1 MPHFASIMSLYKRKV
16 HLIMQKIKVLALS
29 FTLFGTTSIYAQ
41 TTTENKT
48 TPYGD
53 NPNIF
58 KVIAKKTGSAV
69 QNTAEKVGEATENGI
84 RKIKP
89 KFDETIDNTKTYTAE
104 QATIAKENTQ
114 KGIDTAVKKVE
125 QTTDRVLGRTE
136 YNVPIEQGSLSQSKI
151 PTKTAYEVTAATP
164 TTTVLST
171 LTPIAQP
178 TTVQNTQ
185 VEPEIV
191 KQSLPIENTTTKQTE
206 NSSTKAS
213 NEDDT
218 SGVPR

>member
-1 MPHFASIMSLYKRKV
+1 
-16 HLIMQKIKVLALS
+16 MQKIKVLALS
-29 FTLFGTTSIYAQ
+29 FTLFSATSIYAQ
-41 TTTENKT
+41 TSTENKT

-58 KVIAKKTGSAV
+58 KVIAKKTGTAV

-125 QTTDRVLGRTE
+125 QTKDNVFRKTE
-136 YNVPIEQGSLSQSKI
+136 YNVPIQQGSLSQPQI
-151 PTKTAYEVTAATP
+151 PTNTTYEVTAPAP
-164 TTTVLST
+164 ATTVLAP
-171 LTPIAQP
+171 LMPIAPP
-178 TTVQNTQ
+178 TTMQNTQ

-213 NEDDT
+213 NDA

>member
-1 MPHFASIMSLYKRKV
+1 
-16 HLIMQKIKVLALS
+16 MQKIKVLALS
-29 FTLFGTTSIYAQ
+29 FTLFSATSIYAQ

-58 KVIAKKTGSAV
+58 TVIAKKTGTAV
-69 QNTAEKVGEATENGI
+69 QNTAEKIGEATENGI

-125 QTTDRVLGRTE
+125 QTKDNVFGKTE
-136 YNVPIEQGSLSQSKI
+136 YNVPIQQGSLSQPKI
-151 PTKTAYEVTAATP
+151 PTKTTYEVTAPAP
-164 TTTVLST
+164 ATTVLAP
-171 LTPIAQP
+171 LTPIAPP
-178 TTVQNTQ
+178 TTA
-185 VEPEIV
+185 EPEII
-191 KQSLPIENTTTKQTE
+191 KQSLPIENTTTE
-206 NSSTKAS
+206 NSSTKVS
-213 NEDDT
+213 NEDDA

>member
-1 MPHFASIMSLYKRKV
+1 
-16 HLIMQKIKVLALS
+16 MQKIKVLALS
-29 FTLFGTTSIYAQ
+29 FTLFSATSIYAQ

-58 KVIAKKTGSAV
+58 TVIAKKAGTAV

-125 QTTDRVLGRTE
+125 QTKDNVFGKTE
-136 YNVPIEQGSLSQSKI
+136 YNVPIEQGSLSQPKI
-151 PTKTAYEVTAATP
+151 PTKTTYEVTAPAP
-164 TTTVLST
+164 ATTVLAP
-171 LTPIAQP
+171 LTSISPP
-178 TTVQNTQ
+178 TTVQNAQ
-185 VEPEIV
+185 AEPDII

-213 NEDDT
+213 NEDDA

>member
-1 MPHFASIMSLYKRKV
+1 
-16 HLIMQKIKVLALS
+16 MQKIKVLALS
-29 FTLFGTTSIYAQ
+29 FTLFSATSIYAQ

-58 KVIAKKTGSAV
+58 TVIAKKTGTAV
-69 QNTAEKVGEATENGI
+69 QNTAEKIGEATENGI

-125 QTTDRVLGRTE
+125 QTKDNVFGKTE
-136 YNVPIEQGSLSQSKI
+136 YNVPIQQGSLSQPKI
-151 PTKTAYEVTAATP
+151 PTKMTHEVTAPAP
-164 TTTVLST
+164 ATTVLAP
-171 LTPIAQP
+171 LTPIAP
-178 TTVQNTQ
+178 LTTVQNAQ
-185 VEPEIV
+185 AEPDII

-213 NEDDT
+213 NEDDA

>member
-1 MPHFASIMSLYKRKV
+1 
-16 HLIMQKIKVLALS
+16 MQKIKVLALS
-29 FTLFGTTSIYAQ
+29 FTLFSATSIYAQ

-58 KVIAKKTGSAV
+58 TVIAKKAGTAV

-125 QTTDRVLGRTE
+125 QTKDNVFGKTE
-136 YNVPIEQGSLSQSKI
+136 YNVPIEQGSLSQPKI
-151 PTKTAYEVTAATP
+151 PTKTTYEVTAPAP
-164 TTTVLST
+164 ATTVLAP
-171 LTPIAQP
+171 LTSISPP
-178 TTVQNTQ
+178 TTVQNAQ
-185 VEPEIV
+185 AEPDII

-206 NSSTKAS
+206 NSSTKVGFVA
-213 NEDDT
+213 
-218 SGVPR
+218 

>member
-1 MPHFASIMSLYKRKV
+1 
-16 HLIMQKIKVLALS
+16 MQKIKVLALS
-29 FTLFGTTSIYAQ
+29 FTLFSATSIYAQ

-58 KVIAKKTGSAV
+58 TVIAKKTGTAV

-89 KFDETIDNTKTYTAE
+89 KFDETVDNTKTYTAE

-125 QTTDRVLGRTE
+125 QTKDNVFGKTE
-136 YNVPIEQGSLSQSKI
+136 YNVPIQQGSLSQPQI
-151 PTKTAYEVTAATP
+151 PTKTTYEVTAPAP
-164 TTTVLST
+164 ATTVLAP
-171 LTPIAQP
+171 LMPIAPP
-178 TTVQNTQ
+178 TTMQNTQ

-213 NEDDT
+213 NDA

>member
-1 MPHFASIMSLYKRKV
+1 MLRFHKRFI
-16 HLIMQKIKVLALS
+16 LIMQKIKVLALS
-29 FTLFGTTSIYAQ
+29 FTLFSATSIYAQ
-41 TTTENKT
+41 TSTENKT

-58 KVIAKKTGSAV
+58 KVIAKKTGTAV

-89 KFDETIDNTKTYTAE
+89 KFDETVDNTKTYTAE

-125 QTTDRVLGRTE
+125 QTKDNVFRKTE
-136 YNVPIEQGSLSQSKI
+136 YNVPIQQGSLSQSKI
-151 PTKTAYEVTAATP
+151 PTKTTYEVTAPAP
-164 TTTVLST
+164 ATTVLAP
-171 LTPIAQP
+171 LMPIAPP
-178 TTVQNTQ
+178 TTMQNTQ

-213 NEDDT
+213 NDA

>member
-1 MPHFASIMSLYKRKV
+1 
-16 HLIMQKIKVLALS
+16 MQKIKVLALS
-29 FTLFGTTSIYAQ
+29 FTLFSATSIYAQ

-58 KVIAKKTGSAV
+58 TVIAKKAGTAV

-125 QTTDRVLGRTE
+125 QTKDNVFGKTE
-136 YNVPIEQGSLSQSKI
+136 YNVPIEQGSLSQPKI
-151 PTKTAYEVTAATP
+151 PTKTTYEVTAPAP
-164 TTTVLST
+164 ATTVLAP
-171 LTPIAQP
+171 LTSISPP
-178 TTVQNTQ
+178 TTVQNAQ
-185 VEPEIV
+185 AEPDII

-206 NSSTKAS
+206 NSSTKVS
-213 NEDDT
+213 NEDDA
-218 SGVPR
+218 SGVPH

>member
-1 MPHFASIMSLYKRKV
+1 
-16 HLIMQKIKVLALS
+16 MQKIKVLALS
-29 FTLFGTTSIYAQ
+29 FTLFSATSIYAQ
-41 TTTENKT
+41 TSTENKT

-58 KVIAKKTGSAV
+58 KVIAKKTGTAV

-89 KFDETIDNTKTYTAE
+89 KFDETVDNTKTYTAE

-125 QTTDRVLGRTE
+125 QTKDNVFRKTE
-136 YNVPIEQGSLSQSKI
+136 YNVPIQQGSLSQPQI
-151 PTKTAYEVTAATP
+151 PTNTTYEVTAPAP
-164 TTTVLST
+164 ATTVLAP
-171 LTPIAQP
+171 LMPIAPP
-178 TTVQNTQ
+178 TTMQNTQ

-213 NEDDT
+213 NDA